1 MAKMT
6 KVIIYSIHSHKAAI
20 YNKVALLMQNEKWL
34 NHKRHIC
41 HHNSV
46 VICSAPGL
54 YGNDEI
60 QNMAA
65 SIIHKN

>member
-1 MAKMT
+1 MT
-6 KVIIYSIHSHKAAI
+6 TVIIYSIHSHKAAI
-20 YNKVALLMQNEKWL
+20 NNIVALLMQNEKRH
-34 NHKRHIC
+34 NHKRHNC

-54 YGNDEI
+54 YGNDKI

-65 SIIHKN
+65 LIIHKN

>member
-1 MAKMT
+1 MT
-6 KVIIYSIHSHKAAI
+6 TVIIYSIQSHKAAI
-20 YNKVALLMQNEKWL
+20 KSKLALLIHNEKWL

-46 VICSAPGL
+46 VIFSAPDL
-54 YGNDEI
+54 YGNDKI

-65 SIIHKN
+65 LIIHKN